1 LKKTCFLGVV
11 PVPRLITIQRP
22 EQITQ
27 QAHEYVK
34 SYILFPSGLVGLI
47 CLIGGVGGLGYQLI
61 ATDSYTWA
69 TFYQSSGLI
78 TLGAVMGLAQTRYQ
92 QYLLTQ
98 FPEVLAAR
106 MRRASTRQGAKAK
119 KQPQPVTID
128 HPGRPL
134 IPLAYLVGVMS
145 LVGGAMVAFMYGQV
159 SAVPALLMP
168 WAGFYWARLFFW
180 QSVVK

>member
-1 LKKTCFLGVV
+1 M
-11 PVPRLITIQRP
+11 PRLISVHRP

-61 ATDSYTWA
+61 ATDSYTWG
-69 TFYQSSGLI
+69 TFYQSSSLI
-78 TLGAVMGLAQTRYQ
+78 ALGVVMGVAQTRYH
-92 QYLLTQ
+92 QYLLRQ

-106 MRRASTRQGAKAK
+106 MRQASTKQGVKAK
-119 KQPQPVTID
+119 KQPQPVTMD
-128 HPGRPL
+128 HPWRRFV
-134 IPLAYLVGVMS
+134 PLAYLVGVMIIAGS
-145 LVGGAMVAFMYGQV
+145 ALGAFMYGQV
-159 SAVPALLMP
+159 NVVPALLMP

-180 QSVVK
+180 RSVVK